1 MKKLIILAYNE
12 SAFIKKVI
20 EDYLGFF
27 DEIIVVNDKS
37 RDNTENILKQISA
50 EQLKVKVI
58 NNKKNY
64 GAGKSFQIGLEEAL
78 KSDFEILVK
87 IDGDG
92 QFSKFDVLNIIKFAE
107 SNKVDF
113 IKCDRFWKGGIKG
126 KIPNIRYFGN
136 AFASLLIKFSTS
148 NNSITDPLNG
158 LFLFSHN
165 AVKELTIPRIFNRYG
180 YPFFINNYINKL
192 SFEKNLNLYQYKNI
206 VSYGEE
212 KSNINAFLMFLKLV
226 SFSFY
231 GYLSLIIRKIRISQF
246 QLSGI
251 LDSTAIILFFLS
263 LYCLLKA
270 LLIRYFTFV
279 GNQGAWIILFLFFE
293 FLSILLISVSR
304 KNVQNSLPDDFKYIE
319 I

>member
-12 SAFIKKVI
+12 SAFIKNVI
-20 EDYLGFF
+20 EEYLEFF

-37 RDNTENILKQISA
+37 KDNTEHILRKISE
-50 EQLKVKVI
+50 EQFKVKVI

-78 KSDFEILVK
+78 KSNFKILVK

-148 NNSITDPLNG
+148 NNLITDPLNG
-158 LFLFSHN
+158 LFLFSHY

-192 SFEKNLNLYQYKNI
+192 SFEKNLNLYQYKNT

-226 SFSFY
+226 TFSFY
-231 GYLSLIIRKIRISQF
+231 GFISLINKKIRISQY

-251 LDSTAIILFFLS
+251 LDSTTIILFFLS

-270 LLIRYFTFV
+270 LLIRYYTFD